1 MTPPRRP
8 MALIAEDEPQMTMI
22 IEYILTGRGFDSV
35 VARTGVQALEL
46 FRSREPDVVLLDITM
61 PRMGGLEVCR
71 EIRRVSQVPVLMV
84 TAHGEAEDILLG
96 FEAGAD
102 DYVTKPFDPRVLGT
116 RVDNAMRRG
125 AILPPV
131 RVDVAD
137 LSVDLQER
145 SVTVSGTVVSLSIVE
160 WRLLVPLAERVDD
173 VVSWRSLLR
182 RAWDTEEWLGGREL
196 VKSTVYRLR
205 HKLGP
210 AGAKHIETVRG
221 EGYRLRS
228 NPAEPYRQPGS

>member
-1 MTPPRRP
+1 

-61 PRMGGLEVCR
+61 PRMSGLEVCK
-71 EIRRVSQVPVLMV
+71 EIRRLSQVPILMV
-84 TAHGEAEDILLG
+84 TAHGEAEDILAG
-96 FEAGAD
+96 FRAGAD

-125 AILPPV
+125 AILPVV
-131 RVDVAD
+131 RINLDD
-137 LSVDLQER
+137 LSIDLQER
-145 SVTVSGTVVSLSIVE
+145 SVEVLGTPVSLSIVE
-160 WRLLVPLAERVDD
+160 WRVLIPLAERVDD
-173 VVSWRSLLR
+173 VVSWRALLR
-182 RAWDTEEWLGGREL
+182 RAWETEDWLGGREL

-228 NPAEPYRQPGS
+228 NTAERYRQPSS

>member
-196 VKSTVYRLR
+196 VKSTVYRLP

>member
-1 MTPPRRP
+1 MNSPRRP
-8 MALIAEDEPQMTMI
+8 VALIAEDEPQMTMI
-22 IEYILTGRGFDSV
+22 IEYILDRRGFDSI
-35 VARTGVQALEL
+35 VARTGVQALEM
-46 FRSREPDVVLLDITM
+46 FRSHEPDVVLLDITM
-61 PRMGGLEVCR
+61 PRIGGLEVCR

-84 TAHGEAEDILLG
+84 TAHGEAEDILSG
-96 FEAGAD
+96 FQAGAD

-125 AILPPV
+125 AMVPTL
-131 RVDVAD
+131 RVDLD
-137 LSVDLQER
+137 ELSIDLQGR
-145 SVTVSGTVVSLSIVE
+145 SVEVSGASVTLSIVE
-160 WRLLVPLAERVDD
+160 WRLLIPLAERVDN

-182 RAWDTEEWLGGREL
+182 RAWETEDWLGGREL

-228 NPAEPYRQPGS
+228 NPAEQYRQPTS